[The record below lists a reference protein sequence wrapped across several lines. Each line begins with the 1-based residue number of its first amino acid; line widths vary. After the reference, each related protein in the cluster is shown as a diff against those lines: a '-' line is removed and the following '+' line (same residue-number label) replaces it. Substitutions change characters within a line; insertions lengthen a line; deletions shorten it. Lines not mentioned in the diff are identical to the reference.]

1 MILLINNHADDDADD
16 DAEDDADDDVV
27 HLVRWEHSHEVVEGV
42 FDLAEQPWVAQE
54 LDGKCQ

>member
-1 MILLINNHADDDADD
+1 MILLITNH
-16 DAEDDADDDVV
+16 DDDVV